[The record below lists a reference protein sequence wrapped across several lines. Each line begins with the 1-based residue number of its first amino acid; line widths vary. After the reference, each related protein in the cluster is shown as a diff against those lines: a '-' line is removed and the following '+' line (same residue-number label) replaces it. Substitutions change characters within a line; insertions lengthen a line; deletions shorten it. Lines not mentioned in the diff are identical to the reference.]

1 MSVLKPVYNIYQ
13 LKMYPILNILTFGC
27 RFPCR
32 ADNAT
37 YPHDGRADKRRY
49 RHDRRADSQ
58 CRFEYQVN
66 FGNFI
71 SNGQCSPKFE
81 RPCRTLGQ
89 TESDFLSDRATFCLT
104 GKIGD
109 FPNWHPRPSRR
120 VVI

>member
-32 ADNAT
+32 ADNAA

-58 CRFEYQVN
+58 CHKQSALRE
-66 FGNFI
+66 FI
-71 SNGQCSPKFE
+71 NE
-81 RPCRTLGQ
+81 
-89 TESDFLSDRATFCLT
+89 
-104 GKIGD
+104 
-109 FPNWHPRPSRR
+109 
-120 VVI
+120 

>member
-32 ADNAT
+32 ADNAA

-58 CRFEYQVN
+58 CHIGQRPLIIVP
-66 FGNFI
+66 I
-71 SNGQCSPKFE
+71 DSNCNLPQNKTHS
-81 RPCRTLGQ
+81 
-89 TESDFLSDRATFCLT
+89 
-104 GKIGD
+104 
-109 FPNWHPRPSRR
+109 
-120 VVI
+120 

>member
-32 ADNAT
+32 ADNAA

-58 CRFEYQVN
+58 CQSGLRHTKDVK
-66 FGNFI
+66 
-71 SNGQCSPKFE
+71 NGTNDNDNDNGLIPIKGPRRAKKIKGDHSPYN
-81 RPCRTLGQ
+81 
-89 TESDFLSDRATFCLT
+89 DY
-104 GKIGD
+104 I
-109 FPNWHPRPSRR
+109 
-120 VVI
+120 